1 MSALSIGDVVSRT
14 GVSEGTLRMWE
25 RRYGFPSPERTASGH
40 RRYDEEQVRRI
51 REVLTARHAGLS
63 LAAAIERAQ
72 REDEA
77 GEGSIFAALRQRHPE
92 LAPLLLRKRAML
104 ALSRAIE
111 DEILARAVRGVLFA
125 SFQRERFYRQAESRW
140 RQLAQGAALAIVFA
154 DFEHLRE
161 SSRLL
166 EVPSPGDALAR
177 EWAIVCDADGSAACL
192 VGREPPSSSVDERSA
207 RRRFEAVWSV
217 EPQVVRDATRVF
229 AALAARVTGRLP
241 EEVATRIE
249 AQPAAP
255 ADTQLRLAAAIA
267 NRALFYLA

>member
-1 MSALSIGDVVSRT
+1 MSALSIGDVVART

-51 REVLTARHAGLS
+51 HEVLTARRTGLS
-63 LAAAIERAQ
+63 LGAAIERAQ

-77 GEGSIFAALRQRHPE
+77 GEGSIFAGLRQRYPE
-92 LAPLLLRKRAML
+92 LSPLLLPKRAML
-104 ALSRAIE
+104 ALSRAVE
-111 DEILARAVRGVLFA
+111 DEVLARAVRGVLFA
-125 SFQRERFYRQAESRW
+125 SFQRERFYRQAEPRW
-140 RQLAQGAALAIVFA
+140 RELAQGAAVAIVFA
-154 DFEHLRE
+154 DFEYLRE
-161 SSRLL
+161 SSRPI

-177 EWAIVCDADGSAACL
+177 EWAIVCDADGCAACL

-217 EPQVVRDATRVF
+217 EPRIVRDAARIC
-229 AALAARVTGRLP
+229 AALAARGIGSLP
-241 EEVATRIE
+241 REVATRIE
-249 AQPAAP
+249 AYAAAP

-267 NRALFYLA
+267 NRALFHMA